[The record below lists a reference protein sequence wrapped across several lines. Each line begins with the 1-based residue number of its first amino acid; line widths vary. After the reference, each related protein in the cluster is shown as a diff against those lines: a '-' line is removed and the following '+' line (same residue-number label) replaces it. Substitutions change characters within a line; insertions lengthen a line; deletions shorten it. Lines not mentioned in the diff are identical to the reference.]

1 MPYPENEALHE
12 NFSKILFFFLFFL
25 RVNNSILWSSCS
37 RTLGDNNLAARCLTQ
52 NTYLYISYTTIV

>member
-12 NFSKILFFFLFFL
+12 NFSKILFFFLI
-25 RVNNSILWSSCS
+25 VNNSILWSSCS
-37 RTLGDNNLAARCLTQ
+37 RTLGDDNLAARCLTQ